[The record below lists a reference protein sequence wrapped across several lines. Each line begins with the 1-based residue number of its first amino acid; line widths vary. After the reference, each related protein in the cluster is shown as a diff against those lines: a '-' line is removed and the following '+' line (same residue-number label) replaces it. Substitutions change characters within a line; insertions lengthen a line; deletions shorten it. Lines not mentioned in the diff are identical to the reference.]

1 MGKFKRITI
10 NFNHLKKQIIMKKIL
25 LYGAIALSLNSFA
38 QTPTYV
44 PSNGL
49 VGWWP
54 FNSNANDESGNGNN
68 GTVNGAT
75 LSSDRYANVNSAY
88 NFDGLDNYIL
98 FTLNSISNSFPV
110 SSETTTSVWVQTTD
124 PDGPIISMSGVGGYE
139 YLLHIGTLADIVQSA
154 GNYGMLVRDN
164 CCGAGNNIFGGNVVN
179 NDWHMI
185 TVIRSSDGTLNL
197 YKDGILDVTSSAS
210 QSGALNFSTTTMAFG
225 ADLAW
230 VIGSQSGGCG
240 SCNSVDQQHLNGK
253 IDDIGIWNRALNQ
266 QEITNLYNSVNCANN
281 TSITPQINSLST
293 GSAASFTA
301 TTSDPS
307 PSFIWQSDLGQ
318 GFQSLNDFGNYSSVN
333 TNMLSLA
340 NVQLSEHNQEIRAI
354 STSGNCIDTS
364 NVAVINI
371 LDTCITN
378 VTVTDTTYIAIN
390 DTTFI
395 SVTDTLIINAI
406 LTGLNPPN
414 NQNTLKVFPNPAS
427 THITIDYGNFSSMG
441 GYTLKITNNL
451 GQVVFTTPISQQSSY
466 IDLSTWSGTG
476 IYFVEIID
484 TQNNTIENRKI
495 LIQ

>member
-1 MGKFKRITI
+1 
-10 NFNHLKKQIIMKKIL
+10 MKKIL

-38 QTPTYV
+38 QIPNYV
-44 PSNGL
+44 PTNGL
-49 VGWWP
+49 IGWWP
-54 FNSNANDESGNGNN
+54 FNGNANDESGNVNN
-68 GTVNGAT
+68 GTVNGAILT
-75 LSSDRYANVNSAY
+75 TDHLGNSNSAY
-88 NFDGLDNYIL
+88 AFDGASDYIEL
-98 FTLNSISNSFPV
+98 PYSTLWNFGLGDFTLAGWFLSLDGANDNIIRFDNGFNPSSIWGMRVNFLDLEFLCKGTGVAYYPITSNPVSTGNWHQTVMVRSSNSLLIYLDGNLV
-110 SSETTTSVWVQTTD
+110 HTETTPT
-124 PDGPIISMSGVGGYE
+124 I
-139 YLLHIGTLADIVQSA
+139 ADIQS
-154 GNYGMLVRDN
+154 N
-164 CCGAGNNIFGGNVVN
+164 
-179 NDWHMI
+179 
-185 TVIRSSDGTLNL
+185 GTYYPSIGRLGSYNGE
-197 YKDGILDVTSSAS
+197 YFTG
-210 QSGALNFSTTTMAFG
+210 
-225 ADLAW
+225 DL
-230 VIGSQSGGCG
+230 
-240 SCNSVDQQHLNGK
+240 
-253 IDDIGIWNRALNQ
+253 DDIGIWNRALNQ
-266 QEITNLYNSVNCANN
+266 QEITNLYTSVNCANN
-281 TSITPQINSLST
+281 TIITPQINSLSI
-293 GSAASFTA
+293 GSAANFTA

-318 GFQSLNDFGNYSSVN
+318 GFQSLNDFGNYSGVN

-451 GQVVFTTPISQQSSY
+451 GQVVFTTPINQQSSY